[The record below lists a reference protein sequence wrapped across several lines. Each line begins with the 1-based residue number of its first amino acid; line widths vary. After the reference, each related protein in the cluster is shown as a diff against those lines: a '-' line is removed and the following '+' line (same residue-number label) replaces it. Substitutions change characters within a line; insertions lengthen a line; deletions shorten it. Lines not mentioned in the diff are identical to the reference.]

1 MNTEFSMF
9 GKLYQ
14 SKGLDY
20 LLLGG
25 TGVRSESCRY
35 FEGAVKSFGPAQG
48 DLPAWRVAEV
58 EGLDRPLR
66 VHNNRVSEPD
76 FGVIPPGT
84 VIEGILDLHNSPTDC
99 YLVWAVRRGANE
111 DLHTG
116 ANL

>member
-1 MNTEFSMF
+1 MSTELSMF

-25 TGVRSESCRY
+25 TGVRPESCRY
-35 FEGAVKSFGPAQG
+35 FEGTVKSFGPVQA
-48 DLPAWRVAEV
+48 DLPAWWVAEV

-99 YLVWAVRRGANE
+99 YLVWVVRRAATE
-111 DLHTG
+111 ALRTG